1 MKIDNLLIEK
11 TETVF
16 NLKMFTVGSAYQV
29 SFNRC
34 SFTGI
39 LLKADEN
46 ALTFLLYGYCANPVT
61 RTYRDYE
68 EMIIPLSCL
77 SHYEGLDIIPLE
89 LTPDISEDIKDI
101 ETTPLCRQM
110 MRARKL
116 IKSAIFSANAEDYK
130 KIQYD
135 LENISNLLKN
145 DINSLYGE
153 KESDKDE

>member
-1 MKIDNLLIEK
+1 MKIDNFLTEK

-16 NLKMFTVGSAYQV
+16 NLKMLNVGSAYQV
-29 SFNRC
+29 TFNGE
-34 SFTGI
+34 SHTGI
-39 LLKADEN
+39 LLKTDEN
-46 ALTFLLYGYCANPVT
+46 ALTFLLYGYCPNPVT
-61 RTYRDYE
+61 RTHREYE
-68 EMIIPLSCL
+68 EMIILLSCL
-77 SHYEGLDIIPLE
+77 SQYEDLDITPLE
-89 LTPDISEDIKDI
+89 ISPDISEEIKDI

-116 IKSAIFSANAEDYK
+116 IKSAIFSANAECME
-130 KIQYD
+130 KIHYD